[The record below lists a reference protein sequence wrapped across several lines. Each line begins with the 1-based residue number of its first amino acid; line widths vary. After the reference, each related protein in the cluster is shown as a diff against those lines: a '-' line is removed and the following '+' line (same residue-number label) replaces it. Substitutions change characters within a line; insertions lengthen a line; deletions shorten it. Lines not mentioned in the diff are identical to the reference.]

1 MKYIYS
7 LIFVLS
13 VSINAQDYEPKYEVD
28 ANKAEYYVG
37 TFNDNKDVDDLTAWY
52 GKFSKWAESKDG
64 TYDNM
69 TVAILQPYFHSEL
82 DEVEVLWVNTWPT
95 PSEQFNGLETWITG
109 GGAKLLES
117 LSKSMPV
124 DCKDATF
131 TILGVSLAAINTLL
145 SILIIIISIRTLS
158 YEKN

>member
-1 MKYIYS
+1 MKDQLNIS
-7 LIFVLS
+7 
-13 VSINAQDYEPKYEVD
+13 DR
-28 ANKAEYYVG
+28 
-37 TFNDNKDVDDLTAWY
+37 
-52 GKFSKWAESKDG
+52 
-64 TYDNM
+64 
-69 TVAILQPYFHSEL
+69 
-82 DEVEVLWVNTWPT
+82 
-95 PSEQFNGLETWITG
+95 
-109 GGAKLLES
+109 AKLLET